1 VYTIAWEESLAG
13 KNMINTQNHHKP
25 FIIKTEVLI
34 SGLLLTIVGAI
45 VAGSFEKGMLT
56 NYIGLGM
63 LLVGIVT
70 FVAGTYSK
78 LVANTKQIKTIR
90 SQQQS
95 NIPQFSFRWK
105 NRVQSSP
112 ILNIVGMIVSVCIL
126 FFSIWQLDLIVSG
139 PVWWSSADKGTGF
152 GWSHPDGA
160 YANDYFQ
167 CFFWKTTIGQA
178 YDTLFLLIFVAFIV
192 MFLSAYFWPKHDR
205 TSLMK
210 LKNRDVKTPVKTLQL
225 DQEKENTQPTTTTE
239 TNHPIPPVTM
249 QEIEIHTD
257 Y

>member
-13 KNMINTQNHHKP
+13 RNMNNTQNHHKP

-34 SGLLLTIVGAI
+34 SGLLLTIVGII

-56 NYIGLGM
+56 NYIGLSM
-63 LLVGIVT
+63 LLVGIIT
-70 FVAGTYSK
+70 LVAGTCAK
-78 LVANTKQIKTIR
+78 LVANTKQTKTT
-90 SQQQS
+90 QHS
-95 NIPQFSFRWK
+95 NKATSQFSFNWK
-105 NRVQSSP
+105 NRVQPSP
-112 ILNIVGMIVSVCIL
+112 ILNIAGMIASVCIL

-152 GWSHPDGA
+152 GWSHPEGA

-205 TSLMK
+205 NPLLK
-210 LKNRDVKTPVKTLQL
+210 LKDRDGETPAKTLQL
-225 DQEKENTQPTTTTE
+225 NQEKENTQPITTTE
-239 TNHPIPPVTM
+239 ANQPIPPITM
-249 QEIEIHTD
+249 QEIETHID